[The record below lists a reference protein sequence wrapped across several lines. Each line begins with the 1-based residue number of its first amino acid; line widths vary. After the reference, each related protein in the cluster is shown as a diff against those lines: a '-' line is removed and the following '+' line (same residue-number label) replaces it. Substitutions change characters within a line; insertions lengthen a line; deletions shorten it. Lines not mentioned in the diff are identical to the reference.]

1 MPETGKMK
9 QLLLKMYVIKTARSV
24 MLGITIDNKLNLDG
38 NIRKICKKY
47 GQKSNDFSRIP
58 TFPNDQKRNIFTAIS
73 ECFLHDY
80 LTI

>member
-1 MPETGKMK
+1 
-9 QLLLKMYVIKTARSV
+9 MYVIKTVKSV

-47 GQKSNDFSRIP
+47 GQKLNDFSRIP